1 MLEPLMTTRDLD
13 LQPTSCGKVRDLF
26 DLGDRLLLVATDR
39 ISAYDVVF
47 DDPIPG
53 KGVLLTQMSLEW
65 FGLLRETADNHLLAS
80 DIDEL
85 PKPFCNFPALA
96 GRSMLVRKAQRVDA
110 ECIVRGYLSGSG
122 WRDYQKSGKICG
134 IALPPGLRESQRF
147 DMPLFTPSTKSDTGH
162 DRNIDRGELEALV
175 GRDTATAIE
184 RASLAIYARAAA
196 HASERGILLADT
208 KFEFGFVD
216 GKLILIDEVLSP
228 DSSRFWPAEDYTV
241 GRAQQSFDKQ
251 FLRDWLDASGWD
263 HSPPPPRLPEVIVRR
278 TQERYVQAL
287 RRLFP
292 HAMAE
297 LPAGMV

>member
-1 MLEPLMTTRDLD
+1 MIEPLMTTRDLG
-13 LQPTSCGKVRDLF
+13 LKPSSCGKVRDLF

-47 DDPIPG
+47 DDSIPG

-65 FGLLRETADNHLLAS
+65 FRLLRDTIDNHLLAS
-80 DIDEL
+80 DLDAF
-85 PKPFCNFPALA
+85 PKPFCDVTALA

-122 WRDYQKSGKICG
+122 WRDYQRNRQICG
-134 IALPPGLRESQRF
+134 ITLPPGLRESQRF
-147 DMPLFTPSTKSDTGH
+147 DRPLFTPSTKAETGH
-162 DRNIDRGELEALV
+162 DRNIDHAELEALV
-175 GRDTATAIE
+175 GRDTASAIE
-184 RASLAIYARAAA
+184 RASLAIYARAAT
-196 HASERGILLADT
+196 HASDCGILLADT
-208 KFEFGFVD
+208 KFEFGFTD

-228 DSSRFWPAEDYTV
+228 DSSRFWPAEDYAA

-263 HSPPPPRLPEVIVRR
+263 HSPPPPRLPETIVRR
-278 TQERYVQAL
+278 TRERYVEAL

-297 LPAGMV
+297 LPAGVA